1 MKKKIKYLPLLLL
14 FALFSYIVVA
24 NIMTWHVLTLQQI
37 QTVSNDSLQYGKD
50 WSPRIGDSV
59 QFTCRVVAPPQ
70 VYIGGV
76 YRSLLR
82 GSDSYTCYAQ
92 DTASGVFGGIVI
104 RKSGRVT
111 NTNLQY
117 VDTGNIITVKGIVQ
131 EFWSASPNT
140 PWPNRSKSGWLTQ
153 IALDSSGPIT
163 INSIGGSRPVPKLVN
178 INDFA
183 IGDYPNPGGS
193 INYVGGEKYEGMYV
207 EIRNVTV
214 GPGLV
219 SRQPWSIV
227 DGNGNKLYVRDFS
240 NFYSTSPSP
249 STDTLRPWSHPAQ
262 GTIVNYIRGV
272 IINTNSEGVLGNQ
285 LPYAIVPIY
294 PNDLS
299 LGGVPP
305 QLSGP
310 NKTPGVPTPA
320 DSVSVNVTIQSNTT
334 VTNASVYYR
343 INGGAFVNK
352 QMNLAGGNIYATKLP
367 PTALNNLVEYYFS
380 ATNTTGLTR
389 LLPSD
394 TSISKLFYKVKASDS
409 LSIQEV
415 QYCPNNGGHS
425 GYENAIVR
433 GIEGIVTAD
442 TIDFKNYS
450 YTSWGGTVSAPPR
463 VIIQN
468 GTGPFSGIWIA
479 GSPSDQLRK
488 GQKVRVSGTVTYS
501 FGINQI
507 MTAVPSDVQILST
520 GNPLPAPQILTAAV
534 LANYKSGGDTTIK
547 KWESVLVKINTP
559 VWISCINLARGV
571 ACTSHETLRDSIF
584 RRNFGEFSVVD
595 YTNTEARIMLPGAGP
610 TYTGGPGHTY
620 YNNWDSL
627 NLPGRTLLT
636 QNDSISFIQG
646 ILYYAYS
653 NYKICPRSNSDFG
666 TVTPVGIK
674 HIEGVVEQF
683 KLNQNY
689 PNPFNPVTRIGFNLP
704 MYSKVEVRVYDVLG
718 RQVQTLVNENMNAGS
733 FLIDFN
739 GSDFASGVYFVR
751 MTAIG
756 KDGTNFADTKKM
768 LLIK

>member
-1 MKKKIKYLPLLLL
+1 MKKKFKYLPLLLI
-14 FALFSYIVVA
+14 FAFFSYVVVA
-24 NIMTWHVLTLQQI
+24 NIMTWHVVTLQQI
-37 QTVSNDSLQYGKD
+37 QTVPNDSLQYGKD
-50 WSPRIGDSV
+50 WSPMRGDSV
-59 QFTCRVVAPPQ
+59 QITCRVVAPPQ
-70 VYIGGV
+70 VYINGV

-92 DTASGVFGGIVI
+92 DTANGFFGGIVI

-111 NTNLQY
+111 NTNIQY

-131 EFWSASPNT
+131 EFWSTAVPGLD
-140 PWPNRSKSGWLTQ
+140 RSKSGYLTQ
-153 IALDSSGPIT
+153 IALDSSAPIT
-163 INSIGGSRPVPKLVN
+163 INSINGSRPTPKLVN
-178 INDFA
+178 ITDFA
-183 IGDYPNPGGS
+183 VGDYPNPGGL

-219 SRQPWSIV
+219 NRQPWSIV

-249 STDTLRPWSHPAQ
+249 SSDTLRPWSHPSQ

-272 IINTNSEGVLGNQ
+272 IINTNNEGVLGNQ

-310 NKTPGVPTPA
+310 NKTPGVPTPS

-334 VTNASVYYR
+334 VTNASVFYR

-367 PTALNNLVEYYFS
+367 PASLNSLVEYFFS

-394 TSISKLFYKVKASDS
+394 TLTSKLFYVVKASDS

-415 QYCPNNGGHS
+415 QWCPNNGGRS
-425 GYENAIVR
+425 GYENAVVR

-442 TIDFKNYS
+442 TIDFKNYT

-479 GSPSDQLRK
+479 GPPTDQLRK
-488 GQKVRVSGTVTYS
+488 GMKVRVSGTVTYN
-501 FGINQI
+501 FGVNEI

-571 ACTSHETLRDSIF
+571 ACTSHETLRDSTF
-584 RRNFGEFSVVD
+584 RRNFGEFAIVD
-595 YTNTEARIMLPGAGP
+595 NSNVEARVMLPGG
-610 TYTGGPGHTY
+610 GHTY
-620 YNNWDSL
+620 HNNWDSL
-627 NLPGRTLLT
+627 NIPGRTLLT
-636 QNDSISFIQG
+636 QNDSISFVQG

-666 TVTPVGIK
+666 TITPVGIK
-674 HIEGVVEQF
+674 QIESVVSQF

-689 PNPFNPVTRIGFNLP
+689 PNPFNPVTKIGFTIP
-704 MYSKVEVRVYDVLG
+704 VYSKVTVKVYDVLG
-718 RQVQTLVNENMNAGS
+718 RQVQTLVNENMNMGS

-739 GSDFASGVYFVR
+739 GSELSSGVYFVR
-751 MTAIG
+751 MTADG
-756 KDGTNFADTKKM
+756 RDGTSFADTKKM